1 MFTVIRNGIGSFWCL
16 ILFAVNLAR
25 ISIYPGK
32 KETPVHVYV
41 RKNGT
46 KKSAAKIR
54 ARSPKKKDVSPS
66 RRPWIPA
73 PGTEG

>member
-1 MFTVIRNGIGSFWCL
+1 MFTVIRNGMLSFCSF
-16 ILFAVNLAR
+16 ILFTLNLAR
-25 ISIYPGK
+25 ICIYPGK

-73 PGTEG
+73 PGTQG